1 VRWRALALFAC
12 GCDASVTDTVD
23 APPVIED
30 TTQMTIACPQDP
42 GLLICMSFDAVG
54 WTSPYNNEGALAMT
68 ADLTA
73 VTRTMAGEGGSAL
86 LGPTSEILF
95 PIHPELVGFA
105 AMDVRLR
112 FDADVPPGGR
122 VGIIDSDSSTP
133 GMSLFVYTGTTS
145 SHRIRCNLG
154 GVDLYAATTITL
166 GAFTEIACT
175 CNMGN
180 VAVHQDGVKL
190 VELAGTT
197 TCTPGSATNA
207 GLQIGQNS
215 RADDALPPNEQF
227 VGAID
232 RVRLWN
238 RVP

>member
-1 VRWRALALFAC
+1 
-12 GCDASVTDTVD
+12 VTETVD
-23 APPVIED
+23 APPSDVQAQD
-30 TTQMTIACPQDP
+30 SMQMTIACPQDP
-42 GLLICMSFDAVG
+42 GLLICMSFDAAG
-54 WTSPYNNEGALAMT
+54 WTSPYNNEGSLALT
-68 ADLTA
+68 ANLTA
-73 VTRTMAGEGGSAL
+73 VTPTTAGNAGSAL

-95 PIHPELVGFA
+95 PMDPLLVGFA

-112 FDADVPPGGR
+112 FDEDVPAGGR
-122 VGIIDSDSSTP
+122 VGIIDADKTTP

-145 SHRIRCNLG
+145 PHRIRCNLG
-154 GVDLYAATTITL
+154 GVDLYAATTIKL
-166 GAFTEIACT
+166 GVFTEIACT
-175 CNMGN
+175 CDMGN

-197 TCTPGSATNA
+197 TCTPGSAAGA

-215 RADDALPPNEQF
+215 RAGDALPPNEPF

-238 RVP
+238 KVP

>member
-1 VRWRALALFAC
+1 M
-12 GCDASVTDTVD
+12 DSVD
-23 APPVIED
+23 APSSDVQGQD
-30 TTQMTIACPQDP
+30 SMQMTIACPQDP
-42 GLLICMSFDAVG
+42 GLLVCMSFDAAG
-54 WTSPYNNEGALAMT
+54 WTSPYNNEGALALT

-73 VTRTMAGEGGSAL
+73 VTRIAAGGAGSAL
-86 LGPTSEILF
+86 LGATSEILF
-95 PIHPELVGFA
+95 PMSPLLTGFA

-112 FDADVPPGGR
+112 FDADIPAGGR
-122 VGIIDSDSSTP
+122 VGIIDSDKSDP

-175 CNMGN
+175 CSNGN

-190 VELAGTT
+190 VELAGTP
-197 TCTPGSATNA
+197 TCMPGSAINA

-215 RADDALPPNEQF
+215 RAGDMLPPNEPF

-238 RVP
+238 KVP

>member
-1 VRWRALALFAC
+1 MLFAC
-12 GCDASVTDTVD
+12 GCDAAVMETVD
-23 APPVIED
+23 APPSDVQQQD
-30 TTQMTIACPQDP
+30 SMQMTIACPQDP
-42 GLLICMSFDAVG
+42 DLLLCMSFDAAG
-54 WTSPYNNEGALAMT
+54 WTSPYNNEGALAVT
-68 ADLTA
+68 ANLTA
-73 VTRTMAGEGGSAL
+73 VTRTTAGNANSAL

-95 PIHPELVGFA
+95 PMNPLLTGFA

-112 FDADVPPGGR
+112 FDEDIPAGGR
-122 VGIIDSDSSTP
+122 VGIIDADNTTP

-145 SHRIRCNLG
+145 PHRIRCNLG

-190 VELAGTT
+190 VELAGTP
-197 TCTPGSATNA
+197 TCMPGGAVNV

-215 RADDALPPNEQF
+215 RAGSGLPPNEPF
-227 VGAID
+227 IGAID

-238 RVP
+238 KVP